1 MKNLPNPFDGDISNE
16 AILAWLEQFD
26 LEDRPV
32 ILKLLSAFKYYSS
45 RKVPVLVKNLYA
57 AITSKL
63 ATPQE
68 KLWFVPVGYVAKSGS
83 IIAYYFRTHN
93 NLPQGRFI
101 TPSDIK
107 SLPLAKGDVVV
118 FLDDYVGSGN
128 QACQVWQNVVAPVK
142 ESSECR
148 FAYAVLVGSQNGLK
162 QIHTSTDFITF
173 AVEVLTDKD
182 KPFSP
187 KSNLFRGDAEKKHA
201 KTVAEKYGKRL
212 YPNHPLGYNES
223 QGLVGF
229 FYSTPNNTLPIFWS
243 TETGWTPILAHGESY
258 RDPVFLIGPPPG
270 LTREIPCDS
279 PRKPLIDL
287 EELDQYDM
295 DPVMVTTILSEFRKL
310 NILLVLVS
318 VLKELNIGDKVFTDM
333 LKLISQ
339 LKYFEHEKEPV
350 RSALLV
356 VPEGIPEKLIGA
368 KMLSARLDVSFMS
381 VKEVLA
387 LSNLVDGFKGAVVFR
402 PGGQA
407 LGNFLY
413 LNDEYQGDTFLPET
427 YQPAASAS
435 AKSAG
440 LLLLFSGKGRVSV
453 FYKGQRILSHRGAM
467 WHLQNTKLE
476 RAIQDLSNKHHI
488 DVPVLQA
495 VFKLTF
501 ILSDRGKGALLTV
514 GDHEAVVNMSDSPKT
529 EYMQLVELQLGKSE
543 DEAILGLMSQDGAT
557 IISGNGRI
565 VQGMTFLRP
574 PAGINA
580 VEEVGKGSK
589 HSTAS
594 KTSKVTKAVCIAV
607 SVDGR
612 ITVYSNGAIFFKMM
626 G

>member
-1 MKNLPNPFDGDISNE
+1 MKHLPNPFDGDISNE

-32 ILKLLSAFKYYSS
+32 IIKLLSAFKYYSS
-45 RKVPVLVKNLYA
+45 KKVPDLVKKLYA
-57 AITSKL
+57 EITSEL

-93 NLPQGRFI
+93 NLPQDRFI
-101 TPSDIK
+101 APGDIK
-107 SLPLAKGDVVV
+107 SIPLAKDEVVV

-128 QACQVWQNVVAPVK
+128 QASQVWQNVVVPVK

-148 FAYAVLVGSQNGLK
+148 FAYAVLVGSQHGLK
-162 QIHTSTDFITF
+162 QIRTSTGFIPF
-173 AVEVLTDKD
+173 AVEVLTDNER
-182 KPFSP
+182 PFSP
-187 KSNLFRGDAEKKHA
+187 NSNLFKKAAEKKTA
-201 KTVAEKYGKRL
+201 KTIVGKYGKRL

-223 QGLVGF
+223 QGLIGF

-243 TETGWTPILAHGESY
+243 TEAGWMPILAHGESY
-258 RDPVFLIGPPPG
+258 RDPAFLIGPPPG
-270 LTREIPCDS
+270 LTRES
-279 PRKPLIDL
+279 TYNPLIDL
-287 EELDQYDM
+287 EKLAQYDI
-295 DPVMVTTILSEFRKL
+295 DPTAIATIISEFRKID
-310 NILLVLVS
+310 ILLVLIF
-318 VLKELNIGDKVFTDM
+318 VLRELNMRDDVLTDM

-339 LKYFEHEKEPV
+339 LKYYEHEKEPV
-350 RSALLV
+350 RSALLI
-356 VPEGIPEKLIGA
+356 VPEGISEGHIGA
-368 KMLSARLDVSFMS
+368 KMLSAKSDVSFKS
-381 VKEVLA
+381 VNEVLA

-402 PGGQA
+402 PDGHT

-413 LNDEYQGDTFLPET
+413 LNDEYQGDTFLPEI

-440 LLLLFSGKGRVSV
+440 LLFLYSGEGRIHV
-453 FYKGQRILSHRGAM
+453 FYKGQLILSHRGAN
-467 WHLQNTKLE
+467 WHLQNNKLE
-476 RAIQDLSNKHHI
+476 RAIRELSNKHHI

-501 ILSDRGKGALLTV
+501 SLADRGKGALLTV
-514 GDHEAVVNMSDSPKT
+514 GDQEAVVSMSDPPKT
-529 EYMQLVELQLGKSE
+529 EYMKWVELQLGRSE

-574 PAGINA
+574 PAGIKA
-580 VEEVGKGSK
+580 AEEVGKGSK

-594 KTSKVTKAVCIAV
+594 KISKVTNAVCIAV

-612 ITVYSNGAIFFKMM
+612 ISVYSGGDMYFKLM